1 MPHTAAPAT
10 TTKSDSATLPML
22 APCRPLSLG
31 APWRWLALAWRD
43 FRAAPGLSLLWGC
56 IITTIC
62 LLVSALAWWMGR
74 FALLAVLVSGFVFV
88 APLLG
93 VGLYAI
99 SRSLQKG
106 EVPSFGQST
115 LAIGQLMGQA
125 GVFALCQGVLV
136 LVWARAGMMAL
147 AFFPATDAEQHVFFE
162 ALSHYRL
169 LTEGNGS
176 QMLWFLL
183 LGSAFGAVF
192 ALICFAMTAFS
203 LPMLV
208 AKKVDM
214 VTAFLTSVHACLRHP
229 VVMLQWAAMI
239 LVLLGLGLATGFLAH
254 IVIMP
259 LLGYAA
265 WHGWCEAID
274 ASAWPDL
281 ELRQPDVSGGFVRG

>member
-10 TTKSDSATLPML
+10 PTKSDSATLPML

-147 AFFPATDAEQHVFFE
+147 AFVPATDAEQHVFFE

>member
-1 MPHTAAPAT
+1 MPNTPDPAAAKADAAPA
-10 TTKSDSATLPML
+10 LPIL
-22 APCRPLSLG
+22 APCRRLSLA
-31 APWRWLALAWRD
+31 APWRWLRLAGRD
-43 FRAAPGLSLLWGC
+43 FCVAPALSLLWGC
-56 IITTIC
+56 IITAIC
-62 LLVSALAWWMGR
+62 LSVSALAWWMGR

-93 VGLYAI
+93 VGLYAV
-99 SRSLQKG
+99 SRSLQKD
-106 EVPSFGQST
+106 ETPSFGQST

-147 AFFPATDAEQHVFFE
+147 AFFPASDAEQHVFFE
-162 ALSHYRL
+162 ALRHYQL

-176 QMLWFLL
+176 QTLWFLL

-203 LPMLV
+203 LPMLA

-214 VTAFLTSVHACLRHP
+214 VTAFLTSVNACLRNP
-229 VVMLQWAAMI
+229 LVTLQWAVI
-239 LVLLGLGLATGFLAH
+239 IVVLLSLGLATGFLAH

-259 LLGYAA
+259 ILGYAA

-281 ELRQPDVSGGFVRG
+281 ALRQPDLSGGFVRG

>member
-10 TTKSDSATLPML
+10 PTKSDSATLPML

-281 ELRQPDVSGGFVRG
+281 ELRQPDLSGGFVRG

>member
-1 MPHTAAPAT
+1 
-10 TTKSDSATLPML
+10 ML
-22 APCRPLSLG
+22 APCRDLSWA

-56 IITTIC
+56 IITALC

-88 APLLG
+88 APMLG

-99 SRSLQKG
+99 SRSLQQG
-106 EVPSFGQST
+106 QVPSFGQSS
-115 LAIGQLMGQA
+115 LAIGHLLGQA
-125 GVFALCQGVLV
+125 GVFALCQGIVV
-136 LVWARAGMMAL
+136 LVWARAGMMAM
-147 AFFPATDAEQHVFFE
+147 AFFPTTDAEQHLFFE
-162 ALSHYRL
+162 ALRHYQV
-169 LTEGNGS
+169 LTDGHGS
-176 QMLWFLL
+176 QVLWFLL

-192 ALICFAMTAFS
+192 ALICFAMTALS

-214 VTAFLTSVHACLRHP
+214 ITAILSSVNACLRNP
-229 VVMLQWAAMI
+229 AVMLQWAVMI
-239 LVLLGLGLATGFLAH
+239 VLLLSLGLATAFLAH

-259 LLGYAA
+259 ILGYAA
-265 WHGWCEAID
+265 WHAWREAID

-281 ELRQPDVSGGFVRG
+281 ELKQPDTSGGFVRG